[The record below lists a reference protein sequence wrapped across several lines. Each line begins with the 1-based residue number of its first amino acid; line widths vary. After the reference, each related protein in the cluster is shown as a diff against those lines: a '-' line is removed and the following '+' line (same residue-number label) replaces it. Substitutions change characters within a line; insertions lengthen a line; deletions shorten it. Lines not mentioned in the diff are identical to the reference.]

1 MMLVRGVSSVEK
13 AMIERDG
20 YLLDQ
25 GESELM
31 HCIAT
36 TKRAFGQHSGE
47 VGIFFLFFL
56 PLKLDKTFQH

>member
-1 MMLVRGVSSVEK
+1 MVLYRRRAKMMLVRGVSSVEK

-20 YLLDQ
+20 DLLDQ

-31 HCIAT
+31 QCIAT

-47 VGIFFLFFL
+47 V
-56 PLKLDKTFQH
+56 